1 MCCERRVSTSCA
13 DRASVEGVAAGA
25 GAGGVR
31 VVDGE
36 ALLLDGVDE
45 IDGSALNVRRA
56 HPVNGQRHT
65 AEVHG
70 QVSVERTVV
79 EEQIV
84 AQARASTWL
93 DRDTQRQIVAPL
105 LVQQ

>member
-45 IDGSALNVRRA
+45 VDGSTLHVRRA
-56 HPVNGQRHT
+56 HSVDGQLH
-65 AEVHG
+65 AGELGGEVAI
-70 QVSVERTVV
+70 ERAVV
-79 EEQIV
+79 EEQVV
-84 AQARASTWL
+84 AQTGASPGL
-93 DRDTQRQIVAPL
+93 DGDPQREVVASL
-105 LVQQ
+105 LIQQ